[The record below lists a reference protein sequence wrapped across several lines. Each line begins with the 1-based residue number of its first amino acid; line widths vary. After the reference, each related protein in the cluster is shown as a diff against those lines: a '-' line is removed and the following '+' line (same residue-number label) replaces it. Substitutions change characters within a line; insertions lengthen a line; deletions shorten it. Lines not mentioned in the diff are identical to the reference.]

1 MERVKQA
8 EDSEEVKF
16 LRKTELVTVEG
27 LTIEEVEKEVHAQ
40 AAKKIESDVESNI
53 LITSC

>member
-40 AAKKIESDVESNI
+40 TAKKIESDVESNI